1 MKGYYKTVSLSF
13 LCGMFGKSR
22 QAYYDYSKR
31 KEREKFED
39 SIIVDLVK
47 KEREIA
53 KRVGSKRLYL
63 ILKSDLERHEIKIGR
78 DLFHEVLRNNSLL
91 IKKRRNRQKTTNSR
105 HSLPKYPN
113 ISKEIEVTEA
123 EQLCLPRNLGGVSDI
138 TYVRVGNGFCYL
150 ILITDAYSRKV
161 VGYNFSTT
169 MNAAFCV
176 QALKMAIA
184 NRQFPSRLLTHHS
197 DRGVQYCSTAYV
209 EILTSNGI
217 KISMTENGDPLE
229 NALAERMNGIF
240 KDNFDIGQVFSD
252 FETADACIHK
262 AVDYYN
268 HRLPHSSCDMKTPAQ
283 AHLLEGVLRKRW
295 K

>member
-22 QAYYDYSKR
+22 QAYYDYSNR
-31 KEREKFED
+31 REREKFED
-39 SIIVDLVK
+39 SIIIDLVK
-47 KEREIA
+47 KERGVA

-63 ILKSDLERHEIKIGR
+63 ILKPDLVQHGIKIGR
-78 DLFHEVLRNNSLL
+78 DLFHEVLRINGFL

-113 ISKEIEVTEA
+113 ISKEIAVTKS
-123 EQLCLPRNLGGVSDI
+123 EQLWVSDI

-169 MNAAFCV
+169 MNAAFCM
-176 QALKMAIA
+176 QALEVAIA
-184 NRQFPSRLLTHHS
+184 NRQFSSRLLTHHS
-197 DRGVQYCSTAYV
+197 DRGLQYCSAVYV
-209 EILTSNGI
+209 EMLTSNGI

-252 FETADACIHK
+252 FETADICIDQ
-262 AVDYYN
+262 AINYYN

-283 AHLLEGVLRKRW
+283 AHLLEGVLKKHW

>member
-22 QAYYDYSKR
+22 QAYYDYFKR
-31 KEREKFED
+31 KERERFED

-53 KRVGSKRLYL
+53 KRIGSKRLYL
-63 ILKSDLERHEIKIGR
+63 ILKLDLEGHGIKIGR
-78 DLFHEVLRNNSLL
+78 DLFHEVLRSNGLL
-91 IKKRRNRQKTTNSR
+91 IKKRRNQQKTTNSR

-113 ISKEIEVTEA
+113 ISKEIEVTKA
-123 EQLCLPRNLGGVSDI
+123 EQLWVSDI
-138 TYVRVGNGFCYL
+138 TYIRVANSFCYL

-176 QALKMAIA
+176 EALEAAIA
-184 NRQFPSRLLTHHS
+184 NRQFLSHLLTHHS
-197 DRGVQYCSTAYV
+197 DRGLQYCSAIYV
-209 EILTSNGI
+209 QTLTTNGI
-217 KISMTENGDPLE
+217 SISMTENGDPLE

-240 KDNFDIGQVFSD
+240 KDNFDLGQNFSD
-252 FETADACIHK
+252 FDTADVGIEEAIN
-262 AVDYYN
+262 YYN
-268 HRLPHSSCDMKTPAQ
+268 NRLPHSSCDMKTPAQ
-283 AHLLEGVLRKRW
+283 AHLLEGVLKKHW